1 MTPSN
6 SSNSTSGASS
16 GLGAT
21 GNGGALGTNA
31 VADALSDESGAAGGG
46 GGGCFSAKVLPSVIA
61 IVFVSL
67 YISAASGDKSG
78 KDSNDRTC
86 GRAFGGA
93 TYLRT
98 NTESP
103 PDKMRFPSK
112 FICPCKQDI
121 GIGIFVTPSG
131 PTCGFVDRHNLPPF
145 HVDAVATRSAAAGG
159 LFAILSKICI
169 DSSQN
174 SVNNKRAFFVKYP
187 AVAASECSTTF
198 VKGHNALTSFLASS
212 KSHLHG
218 TDINISQNFFK
229 VILKLSFDMIS
240 ATNAACFA

>member
-1 MTPSN
+1 MMPSN

-21 GNGGALGTNA
+21 GNGGAFGTNA
-31 VADALSDESGAAGGG
+31 VADALSDESGAGGG
-46 GGGCFSAKVLPSVIA
+46 GGGCFSAKVIPSP

-78 KDSNDRTC
+78 KDSNDRTW
-86 GRAFGGA
+86 GIAFGGD

-98 NTESP
+98 STESP

-112 FICPCKQDI
+112 FIWPCKHDI
-121 GIGIFVTPSG
+121 GVGIFVTPSG

-145 HVDAVATRSAAAGG
+145 HVDAVATRSVAAGG
-159 LFAILSKICI
+159 LFAILSKICV

-198 VKGHNALTSFLASS
+198 VKGHKALTSFFASS
-212 KSHLHG
+212 TSHLHG
-218 TDINISQNFFK
+218 TDIKISQNFFND
-229 VILKLSFDMIS
+229 ILKLSFDMLS